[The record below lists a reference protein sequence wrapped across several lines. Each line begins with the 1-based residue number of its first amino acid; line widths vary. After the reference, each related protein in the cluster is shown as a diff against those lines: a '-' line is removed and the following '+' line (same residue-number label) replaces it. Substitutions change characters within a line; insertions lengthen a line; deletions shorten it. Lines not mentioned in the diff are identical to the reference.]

1 MMHSV
6 QTASM
11 TVTTKALD
19 LKEKIIFGSG
29 DIFIGGTQVI
39 MAFYYLRFLTDVIQI
54 TPALAGTIV
63 LISKIWDA
71 ISDPMMGVI
80 TDNTR
85 TRWGRRKPFFFI
97 AFFGI
102 ISSFVLLWYPVEF
115 DSIPMKFIYVLMT
128 YLYFSTVST
137 IALVPYSS
145 MSSEI
150 TTDYKERNN
159 VNGIRLFFSQF
170 SSLIGA
176 VLPLTVVNMFDDE
189 SMGWLVMAI
198 VFSTVYAI
206 PYMLMFFFTHERVPI
221 CGEKSKFELQAFLRP
236 FKIKSFQKL
245 VLMYFLAYL
254 TMDVVAAVFQYYM
267 LYFLDRKDEADYVIG
282 TLLVVQL
289 FLIPVVVILANK
301 YSKSIVYKYS
311 ILVWLVGAIM
321 LASYQQDWPPY
332 AIYLISALMGCG
344 VTGCVV
350 MPWAI
355 FPDVTDVGELHYGHR
370 ISGSFSG
377 VMTFTRKFSG
387 AFGIF
392 IVGIVLEIAGYL
404 PPVKE
409 VINGK
414 LSISIQVQPDAVIT
428 ALQLIVLVFPLVL
441 LIPAFFA
448 ARSYPLDQATHEKLR
463 HHLEFKRGEREHD
476 NLSEQ
481 ELAIMKE
488 QLI

>member
-1 MMHSV
+1 MMS
-6 QTASM
+6 QTPTIM
-11 TVTTKALD
+11 TTKPLD

-29 DIFIGGTQVI
+29 DLFIGGTQVI

-54 TPALAGTIV
+54 SPALAGTIV

-115 DSIPMKFIYVLMT
+115 DSTAMKFVYVLLT

-137 IALVPYSS
+137 IVLVPYSS

-159 VNGIRLFFSQF
+159 VNGIRLFFSQL
-170 SSLIGA
+170 SSLLGA
-176 VLPLTVVNMFDDE
+176 VLPLTVVNMFNDE
-189 SMGWLVMAI
+189 RMGWLVMAT
-198 VFSTVYAI
+198 VFYVVYAI
-206 PYMLMFFFTHERVPI
+206 PYMLMFFFTHERVPV
-221 CGEKSKFELQAFLRP
+221 CGEKNKFELASFLRP
-236 FKIKSFQKL
+236 FKIKSFRKL
-245 VLMYFLAYL
+245 VMMYFLAYL

-282 TLLVVQL
+282 TLLVIQI
-289 FLIPVVVILANK
+289 FLIPVVVLLANK

-311 ILVWLVGAIM
+311 ILIWLFGALM
-321 LASYQQDWPPY
+321 LSVYQQDWPPY

-392 IVGIVLEIAGYL
+392 IVGIILELSGYL
-404 PPVKE
+404 APVKTM
-409 VINGK
+409 VDGK
-414 LSISIQVQPDAVIT
+414 LLVTLQTQPDAVVS
-428 ALQLIVLVFPLVL
+428 ALQMIVLIFPLVL
-441 LIPAFFA
+441 LIPAYFA
-448 ARSYPLDQATHEKLR
+448 ANSYPLDQKTHQKLR
-463 HHLEFKRGEREHD
+463 KHLEFIRGERQED
-476 NLSEQ
+476 NLSAQ
-481 ELAIMKE
+481 ELKAIKE
-488 QLI
+488 LLI

>member
-1 MMHSV
+1 MMNESLN
-6 QTASM
+6 TI
-11 TVTTKALD
+11 TTKPLD

-29 DIFIGGTQVI
+29 DLFIGGTQVI
-39 MAFYYLRFLTDVIQI
+39 LAFYYLRFLTDVIQI

-71 ISDPMMGVI
+71 ISDPMMGVL

-85 TRWGRRKPFFFI
+85 TRWGRRKPYFFL

-102 ISSFVLLWYPVEF
+102 ISSFVLLWYPVDF
-115 DSIPMKFIYVLMT
+115 STTPMKFLYVLIT
-128 YLYFSTVST
+128 YLYFSTVAT
-137 IALVPYSS
+137 ITLVPYSS

-176 VLPLTVVNMFDDE
+176 VLPLTVVNLFDDE
-189 SMGWLVMAI
+189 KMGWLVMAT
-198 VFSTVYAI
+198 VFAIVYAI
-206 PYMLMFFFTHERVPI
+206 PYLLMFFYTHERVPI
-221 CGEKSKFELQAFLRP
+221 CGQKSKFELKAFLMP
-236 FKIKSFQKL
+236 FKIKSFRKL

-267 LYFLDRKDEADYVIG
+267 LYFLDRKEEADFVIG
-282 TLLVVQL
+282 TLLVVQI
-289 FLIPVVVILANK
+289 FLIPVVVMLANK

-311 ILVWLVGAIM
+311 ILVWLFGA
-321 LASYQQDWPPY
+321 LLLSAYQADWPPY
-332 AIYLISALMGCG
+332 AIYVISAIMGCG

-355 FPDVTDVGELHYGHR
+355 FPDVTDVGELHVGYR

-392 IVGIVLEIAGYL
+392 IVGIILEISGYL
-404 PPVKE
+404 APIKE
-409 VINGK
+409 VVDGK
-414 LSISIQVQPDAVIT
+414 LTVTLQTQPDAVIT
-428 ALQLIVLVFPLVL
+428 ALQLIVFVFPVCL
-441 LIPAFFA
+441 LIPAYFA
-448 ARSYPLDQATHEKLR
+448 AKTYPLDQQTHQKLR
-463 HHLEFKRGEREHD
+463 THLEFKRGERADD
-476 NLSEQ
+476 NLSAK
-481 ELAIMKE
+481 ELKE
-488 QLI
+488 IKSLLI